1 VSVITILENAG
12 NSASWRRLALC
23 AGHPDRAAWFG
34 DFPEQTDRAVAVC
47 RACPVRQ
54 PCLSHALDN
63 EEMLGIWGGTTPRE
77 RRRMIRS
84 RGRAIVSAS

>member
-1 VSVITILENAG
+1 VITILEHAE

-34 DFPEQTDRAVAVC
+34 DFPEQTDLAVAVC

-54 PCLSHALDN
+54 PCLSFALDAR
-63 EEMLGIWGGTTPRE
+63 EMLGIWGGTTPRE
-77 RRRMIRS
+77 RRRLI
-84 RGRAIVSAS
+84 RGRSAATASAS